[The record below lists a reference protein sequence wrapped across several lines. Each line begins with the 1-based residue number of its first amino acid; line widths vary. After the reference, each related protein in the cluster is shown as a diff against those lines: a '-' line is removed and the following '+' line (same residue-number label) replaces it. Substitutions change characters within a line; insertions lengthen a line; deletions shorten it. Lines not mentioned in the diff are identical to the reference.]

1 MSVAAL
7 ALIWEP
13 LVCLPAPW
21 RGRGCYQ
28 TREGHVHR
36 EDGGRGR
43 VNDVVIT
50 FEGGVGEK
58 GEVVCSD
65 RGSDVEH
72 GIKYI
77 VQEVREPNMR

>member
-1 MSVAAL
+1 M
-7 ALIWEP
+7 IWEP
-13 LVCLPAPW
+13 LVCLHAPW

-28 TREGHVHR
+28 TEEGRVHR
-36 EDGGRGR
+36 EDGGSGR
-43 VNDVVIT
+43 VNDVVIA

-65 RGSDVEH
+65 RGGDVEQS
-72 GIKYI
+72 IKYI